1 MWISPTS
8 PTLPPC
14 PWRFSFTI
22 SERWAGILFW
32 QNLAEDLWRTGT
44 YSCWRILPCKVTFCY
59 KNCHTIKVHSHA
71 KKNGS
76 PQINATL
83 RAYTAHFGSSSEVF
97 SSALIHHWRTYSIFS
112 LTAYL
117 FWRCL
122 KFFIGITYFLAH
134 LHLSSCSQIF
144 VCAQWL
150 SQLILNVLIS
160 IIVLW
165 KPPFTHRTYF
175 VLFHS
180 HFLGLPRWCYW

>member
-1 MWISPTS
+1 MNFPTS

-32 QNLAEDLWRTGT
+32 QNLSEDLWRRGT
-44 YSCWRILPCKVTFCY
+44 YSCWRILPCKVMFCY

-71 KKNGS
+71 KKNRKSTDKYNFEGLHCPFWKLLWGVFLCLDTS
-76 PQINATL
+76 LMDIFYLQFNSLPFL
-83 RAYTAHFGSSSEVF
+83 EVF
-97 SSALIHHWRTYSIFS
+97 RFLHRH
-112 LTAYL
+112 
-117 FWRCL
+117 
-122 KFFIGITYFLAH
+122 YFPAH

-165 KPPFTHRTYF
+165 KPPFTHRAYF

-180 HFLGLPRWCYW
+180 HFLGLPRWCWW